1 MRLPLLAALTAVM
14 LLTACGAIRDSRLN
28 PRNWFGRSQPADIVV
43 VEVAPDPRPL
53 VDQVL
58 SMVVEPY
65 PGGAII
71 RATGLPPTQGYW
83 EAELEPLPIDEN
95 GVLVYEF
102 RVFPPIVD
110 RRSGTQQSREVTVAT
125 ALSDIKL
132 QGITRIVVQGAL
144 NARESRR

>member
-14 LLTACGAIRDSRLN
+14 LLTACGGFRDSRLN
-28 PRNWFGRSQPADIVV
+28 PRNWFGRSALADIVV
-43 VEVAPDPRPL
+43 VQTADPRPL

-58 SMVVEPY
+58 TMVVEPY

-71 RATGLPPTQGYW
+71 RATGLPPTQGFW
-83 EAELEPLPIDEN
+83 QAELEPLAVDDN

-102 RVFPPIVD
+102 RVFPPIID
-110 RRSGTQQSREVTVAT
+110 RRPGTQASREITVAT
-125 ALSDIKL
+125 SLSDIKL
-132 QGITRIVVQGAL
+132 QGITRIVVQGAQ

>member
-28 PRNWFGRSQPADIVV
+28 PRNWFGRSEPAQVV
-43 VEVAPDPRPL
+43 LVEAAADPRPL

-58 SMVVEPY
+58 TLVVEPY

-83 EAELEPLPIDEN
+83 EAELEPLAVDEN

-102 RVFPPIVD
+102 RVFPPIID
-110 RRSGTQQSREVTVAT
+110 RRVGTQVSREVTVAT
-125 ALSDIKL
+125 SLSDIKL
-132 QGITRIVVQGAL
+132 QGITQIIVQGAQ
-144 NARESRR
+144 NARASRR